1 MITYEY
7 PPAAGV
13 KIGPLNYPI
22 AFQVVGDLF
31 TTARN
36 QSEIVHGVEYL
47 NPSQYNLILT
57 NHSDEPRYI
66 YSVYTLGIGF

>member
-1 MITYEY
+1 MITHEY
-7 PPAAGV
+7 PPADGA

-22 AFQVVGDLF
+22 AFQVIGNLF

-47 NPSQYNLILT
+47 NTSQCYLIVT
-57 NHSDEPRYI
+57 NHYSEPRYI
-66 YSVYTLGIGF
+66 YSVYILGIGF